1 MKDASDRLTAGRIV
15 AVLVFYGLATL
26 VGGALFAAL
35 MRVNTLLG
43 PGVLFYRGLVALAA
57 TAILLFVLFALILP
71 KLARALPLR
80 ADDSLGG
87 AIVAVSLLGSI
98 FVLGPVTVDRSISVF
113 MLSQFESAGK
123 PLTIDEV
130 RERFVKTYVVAWDQM
145 NRRVKEQQISGNLG
159 PTEGGGWKLTAQGRR
174 FMEVARWMSWLV
186 GADPGSSVGVA
197 FRARAAG
204 TP

>member
-26 VGGALFAAL
+26 AGGAIFAAL

-57 TAILLFVLFALILP
+57 TAILLFVLFALVLP

-123 PLTIDEV
+123 PLTVDEV

-174 FMEVARWMSWLV
+174 FMEIARWMSWLV
-186 GADPGSSVGVA
+186 GADPRFVG
-197 FRARAAG
+197 RK
-204 TP
+204 

>member
-123 PLTIDEV
+123 PLTVDEV

-186 GADPGSSVGVA
+186 GADPRFVG
-197 FRARAAG
+197 RK
-204 TP
+204 

>member
-15 AVLVFYGLATL
+15 ALLVFYGLATL
-26 VGGALFAAL
+26 LGGAIFAGL
-35 MRVNTLLG
+35 MRANALLG
-43 PGVLFYRGLVALAA
+43 PGVLFYRGLVALAL
-57 TAILLFVLFALILP
+57 TAILLFVACAFLLP

-87 AIVAVSLLGSI
+87 VIVAASLLGSI

-123 PLTIDEV
+123 PLTVDEV

-145 NRRVKEQQISGNLG
+145 NRRVKEQRISGNLEPAG
-159 PTEGGGWKLTAQGRR
+159 TGWKLTAQGRR
-174 FMEVARWMSWLV
+174 FMEIARWMSWLV
-186 GADPGSSVGVA
+186 GADPRFVG
-197 FRARAAG
+197 RK
-204 TP
+204 

>member
-26 VGGALFAAL
+26 AGGAIFAAL

-57 TAILLFVLFALILP
+57 TAILLFVLFALVLP

-123 PLTIDEV
+123 PLTVDEV

-186 GADPGSSVGVA
+186 GADPRFVG
-197 FRARAAG
+197 RK
-204 TP
+204 

>member
-1 MKDASDRLTAGRIV
+1 MNDASDRLTAGRIV
-15 AVLVFYGLATL
+15 ALLIFYGFATMI
-26 VGGALFAAL
+26 GGAIFAAL
-35 MRVNTLLG
+35 MRANTLLG
-43 PGVLFYRGLVALAA
+43 PGVLFYRGLVALAV
-57 TAILLFVLFALILP
+57 TAILLFILSALVLP
-71 KLARALPLR
+71 RLARALPLR
-80 ADDSLGG
+80 ADDSIGG
-87 AIVAVSLLGSI
+87 AIVAASMLSSV

-123 PLTIDEV
+123 PLTVDEV

-186 GADPGSSVGVA
+186 GADPRFVG
-197 FRARAAG
+197 RKG
-204 TP
+204 

>member
-15 AVLVFYGLATL
+15 ALLVFYGLATL
-26 VGGALFAAL
+26 LGGAIFAGL
-35 MRVNTLLG
+35 MRANALIG
-43 PGVLFYRGLVALAA
+43 PGVLFYRGLVALAL
-57 TAILLFVLFALILP
+57 TAILLFVACAFLLP

-87 AIVAVSLLGSI
+87 VIVAASLLGSI

-123 PLTIDEV
+123 PLTVDEV

-145 NRRVKEQQISGNLG
+145 NRRLKEQQISGNLEPAG
-159 PTEGGGWKLTAQGRR
+159 TGWKLTAQGRR
-174 FMEVARWMSWLV
+174 FMEIARWMSWLV
-186 GADPGSSVGVA
+186 GADPRFVG
-197 FRARAAG
+197 RK
-204 TP
+204 

>member
-87 AIVAVSLLGSI
+87 AIVAVSLLASI

-145 NRRVKEQQISGNLG
+145 NRRVKEQQISGNLE
-159 PTEGGGWKLTAQGRR
+159 PAEGGGWKLTAQGRR
-174 FMEVARWMSWLV
+174 FMEIARWMSWLV
-186 GADPGSSVGVA
+186 GADPRFVG
-197 FRARAAG
+197 RK
-204 TP
+204 

>member
-186 GADPGSSVGVA
+186 GADPRFVG
-197 FRARAAG
+197 RK
-204 TP
+204 

>member
-123 PLTIDEV
+123 PLTVDEV

-174 FMEVARWMSWLV
+174 FMEIARWMSWLV
-186 GADPGSSVGVA
+186 GADPRFVG
-197 FRARAAG
+197 RK
-204 TP
+204 